1 MRPEARQLLLSL
13 FAALLGVVPSILWN
27 YSRFHSIVGYPQAQL
42 DYLVIWNIAHGVVL
56 FMFLLWWFG
65 EKRPNLTSSNG
76 VFLSI
81 GATLLGM
88 MLALLLTFPGIG
100 LIVTG
105 QALLN
110 SLTAVFMYAALAPSF
125 VGAGWSEPIAGWSE
139 PIDR

>member
-1 MRPEARQLLLSL
+1 MRPAARQLIVSL

-27 YSRFHSIVGYPQAQL
+27 FWRFHSILGYRTKL
-42 DYLVIWNIAHGVVL
+42 DYLVIWNVAHGVVL

-65 EKRPNLTSSNG
+65 DKRPNLTSSDG

-88 MLALLLTFPGIG
+88 MLAVLLTFPGIG

-110 SLTAVFMYAALAPSF
+110 AFTAVFMYAALAPTF
-125 VGAGWSEPIAGWSE
+125 VGAGWSEPI
-139 PIDR
+139 D